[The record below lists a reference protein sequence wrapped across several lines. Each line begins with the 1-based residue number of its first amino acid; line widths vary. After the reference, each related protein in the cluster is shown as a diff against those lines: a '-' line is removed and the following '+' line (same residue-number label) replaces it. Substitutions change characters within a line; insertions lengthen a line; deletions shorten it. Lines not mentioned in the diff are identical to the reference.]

1 MIKLILVSFMITI
14 CIPIYNH
21 TIIAIRDNIQSNEVI
36 EESNWI
42 TNSSD
47 ALDVVYY
54 DPFLD
59 IPLNFWD

>member
-1 MIKLILVSFMITI
+1 MIKLILVSFMITV

-21 TIIAIRDNIQSNEVI
+21 TIYTIRNNIQSNEVV

-47 ALDVVYY
+47 ALDVIY